1 MSYGLDNYIFTSPL
15 SILNSIILACGIYR
29 IGLESQKIILDKFF
43 SIKKNNDIYFYS
55 FLVGIYII
63 YYFLYSITIFQITN
77 FLTFKIIAIL
87 IYFLGL
93 VSIAVFFINKKFFI
107 KFKNVKENN
116 FYYYTIFVILFGLI
130 LISLSP
136 ITHSD
141 SLGYHAASSID
152 ILNRGSFDI
161 ELLPMTSKLASIGEL
176 MIVLGFTLKLEQF
189 GALIQFTSLFALVPL
204 FLKKKTTINFLIL
217 LIILLTPITIFFI
230 STPKPQL
237 VQCVATLLIFS
248 FLTEKFANY
257 TQVQI
262 RLIFS
267 TIIFVLAINVLTKY
281 SFIVSSFILYSY
293 CIFLMYKKNLLKEAI
308 YFSLIVFIITI
319 LPSWIHRYI
328 YFDTSY
334 LSLLLS
340 PLPINIYGYNELHNL
355 LSPNTFNLIS
365 LIIPN
370 SLAELST
377 TYGPVLFLIFFVKLS
392 SLKKYKEFYV
402 MIGLFSFIHFYLG
415 SNLSRFFYEGYLW
428 LMYMLVISEF
438 MFSKYLNYFRT
449 LLKVQIV
456 LGIVLVYFFA
466 FILFPGSLSKSLRD
480 KVMIETANG
489 YSLAQWVNA
498 NLKKSDILLTT
509 HRSFSFYKNETYP
522 TIFTWLIDFKSKKS
536 LIYGNYLK
544 KKEINKIVFY
554 GDKLDFGPFEKCLG
568 KKYKQKMNVG
578 KKVGRNPFNKGKK
591 YNAWIYEFDYNL
603 LPNCLLR

>member
-1 MSYGLDNYIFTSPL
+1 MPYGLDNYIFTSPL
-15 SILNSIILACGIYR
+15 SILNSIILAFGVYR
-29 IGLESQKIILDKFF
+29 IGLETQKIILNKFF
-43 SIKKNNDIYFYS
+43 TIKKNNDIYFYS
-55 FLVGIYII
+55 FLVGTYFI
-63 YYFLYSITIFQITN
+63 YYFLYVITIFQITN
-77 FLTFKIIAIL
+77 FLTFKIIAIM

-93 VSIAVFFINKKFFI
+93 VSIGNFFLNKKSIF
-107 KFKNVKENN
+107 KFKSIKKLN
-116 FYYYTIFVILFGLI
+116 FYNYTIFIILFGLM

-152 ILNRGSFDI
+152 ILTRGSFDT
-161 ELLPMTSKLASIGEL
+161 ELLPMTSKLAAIGEL
-176 MIVLGFTLKLEQF
+176 VIALGFTLKLEQF
-189 GALIQFTSLFALVPL
+189 GALIQFCSLFALVPL
-204 FLKKKTTINFLIL
+204 FFKKKNSISSLVL

-248 FLTEKFANY
+248 FLIEKFANY

-308 YFSLIVFIITI
+308 YFSFIVFIITI

-355 LSPNTFNLIS
+355 LSPNIFNLIS

-370 SLAELST
+370 SLGEFST
-377 TYGPVLFLIFFVKLS
+377 IYGPVLFLFFFVKLS
-392 SLKKYKEFYV
+392 SLKKNKEFYV

-428 LMYMLVISEF
+428 LMYMLVMSEF
-438 MFSKYLNYFRT
+438 MFNKYLNYFKT

-456 LGIVLVYFFA
+456 LGIVLVYFSA

-480 KVMIETANG
+480 KVMIKNADG
-489 YSLAQWVNA
+489 YSLAKWVNE
-498 NLKKSDILLTT
+498 NLKKDDILLTS
-509 HRSFSFYKNETYP
+509 HRSFSLYTNKTYP
-522 TIFTWLIDFKSKKS
+522 TIFTWLVDFEDKNSI
-536 LIYGNYLK
+536 IYANYLK
-544 KKEINKIVFY
+544 KKKINKIVFY
-554 GDKLDFGPFEKCLG
+554 GNNLDFGPFEKCLG
-568 KKYKQKMNVG
+568 KQYKQKLNVG
-578 KKVGRNPFNKGKK
+578 KKVGRNPLNKGKI

>member
-43 SIKKNNDIYFYS
+43 TIKKNDDIYFYS

-63 YYFLYSITIFQITN
+63 YYLLYVITIFQITN

-87 IYFLGL
+87 TYFLGL
-93 VSIAVFFINKKFFI
+93 VSIAVFFMKKKFFV
-107 KFKNVKENN
+107 KFKNFKEYN

-176 MIVLGFTLKLEQF
+176 MIVFGFTLKLEQF
-189 GALIQFTSLFALVPL
+189 GALIQFSSLFALIPL
-204 FLKKKTTINFLIL
+204 FLKKKNIINFLIL
-217 LIILLTPITIFFI
+217 LVILLTPITIFFI

-248 FLTEKFANY
+248 FLIEKFAGY
-257 TQVQI
+257 TQNQI
-262 RLIFS
+262 KLIFS

-308 YFSLIVFIITI
+308 YFSFIVFIFTI
-319 LPSWIHRYI
+319 MPSWIHRYI
-328 YFDTSY
+328 YFNTSY

-340 PLPINIYGYNELHNL
+340 PLPINIYGYNEFHNL
-355 LSPNTFNLIS
+355 LSPNIFNLIS
-365 LIIPN
+365 LIIPKN
-370 SLAELST
+370 LGQFST
-377 TYGPVLFLIFFVKLS
+377 TYGPILFLIFFVKLS
-392 SLKKYKEFYV
+392 SWKKYKDFYLI
-402 MIGLFSFIHFYLG
+402 IGLFGLTHFYLG

-428 LMYMLVISEF
+428 LMYILALSEKV
-438 MFSKYLNYFRT
+438 SNKYLNWFKT
-449 LLKVQIV
+449 LLKMQIL
-456 LGIVLVYFFA
+456 LGIALVYFSA
-466 FILFPGSLSKSLRD
+466 FILFPGALSKSLRD
-480 KVMIETANG
+480 KVMIENADG
-489 YSLAQWVNA
+489 YSLAKWANE
-498 NLKKSDILLTT
+498 NLKKTDILLTT
-509 HRSFSFYKNETYP
+509 HRSFSLYKNETYP
-522 TIFTWLIDFKSKKS
+522 TIFTWLIDFKNKKS
-536 LIYGNYLK
+536 IIYANYLK
-544 KKEINKIVFY
+544 KKKINKIVFH

-603 LPNCLLR
+603 LPNCLLL